1 MQLSASITALWS
13 FAVFLASAFAATIV
27 ASTLKPRLAKV
38 KTAFFWLLT
47 AALGFSVTFAFYT
60 LDITNDIVGILGL
73 SALVCLATNF
83 LYIESWS
90 TKLFTSL
97 MACLIANVCTFMFCG
112 TTDAVLGGKL
122 ELFST
127 HPYTA
132 GNILLFIIIKVVVY
146 TIIYILYMKL
156 LRHLVIKVS
165 EELQGKMSA
174 YLATPV
180 ASIIGFYII
189 NYVTNNVL
197 GILPNQSSFMMLYL
211 PICLIFVIA
220 YYQIFKSVFWSA
232 KAMKNEAELGV
243 ASHIQADMLPSIF
256 PAFPERNE
264 FDIYAT
270 MNPAKEVGGDF
281 YDFFL
286 IDDDH
291 LALVMAD
298 VSGKGVPAS
307 LFMVI
312 AKTLLKTSAQSG
324 LSPREILY
332 KVNNQL
338 CENNETMMFVTVWIG
353 IYDIKTGKMI
363 CANAGHEC
371 PVIRRENGKYE
382 IHNDEHG
389 FVLAGMEDMQFDEYE
404 LNFNAGDRLFVYTD
418 GVPESI
424 NLKEEQFGVD
434 GMLNALNS
442 HPEMTV
448 SELLPALK
456 NDIDIFANSADQFDD
471 ITMLGFDVKSIG

>member
-13 FAVFLASAFAATIV
+13 FAVFLASVFASTIV
-27 ASTLKPRLAKV
+27 GFTLKPRYG
-38 KTAFFWLLT
+38 KTKTIFYWLQT
-47 AALGFSVTFAFYT
+47 AALGYAVTFAFYS

-83 LYIESWS
+83 LYTESWS

-112 TTDAVLGGKL
+112 TTDAILGGKL
-122 ELFST
+122 ELFT
-127 HPYTA
+127 MHPYTSE
-132 GNILLFIIIKVVVY
+132 NILLFIGIKVVVY
-146 TIIYILYMKL
+146 SIIFFIYIKF

-165 EELQGKMSA
+165 EELQGKMST
-174 YLATPV
+174 YLATPI

-197 GILPNQSSFMMLYL
+197 GILPNQLSFLMLYL
-211 PICLIFVIA
+211 PVCLIFVIA

-256 PAFPERNE
+256 PAFPDRNE
-264 FDIYAT
+264 FDIFAS

-324 LSPREILY
+324 LTPKEILY

-353 IYDIKTGKMI
+353 IYNIKTGKMI

-371 PVIRRENGKYE
+371 PVIRRANGKYE
-382 IHNDEHG
+382 IYNDIHG
-389 FVLAGMEDMQFDEYE
+389 FVLAGMEDMEFDEYE
-404 LNFNAGDRLFVYTD
+404 LELHAGDRLFVYTD

-434 GMLNALNS
+434 GMLRSLNS
-442 HPEMTV
+442 HPEMSV

-471 ITMLGFDVKSIG
+471 ITMLGIDIKSLG